1 MISGLNAA
9 AANERRRTRDA
20 IVPVRRAAVGF
31 SEIKS
36 PVSIQPTT
44 RQPPE
49 APGTLRT
56 GPPAIGNNSGPCDVD
71 TATISPGGP
80 VFRVDPAT
88 GQRNP
93 WADIQ
98 PRDPSGIMTL
108 SLTSLVVT
116 PDGRSYGYFWHRA
129 TSELYLVKG
138 WH

>member
-1 MISGLNAA
+1 MVAVSTSRGPELFPLAGG
-9 AANERRRTRDA
+9 
-20 IVPVRRAAVGF
+20 PVRSVPGASGGWRVVGWIETGLLI
-31 SEIKS
+31 SEN
-36 PVSIQPTT
+36 PT
-44 RQPPE
+44 
-49 APGTLRT
+49 A
-56 GPPAIGNNSGPCDVD
+56 
-71 TATISPGGP
+71 GGP

-129 TSELYLVKG
+129 TSDLYLVKG
-138 WH
+138 WG